1 MGKRTTL
8 RKTEKR
14 RWLRVKAVTVV
25 FFALFVSCV
34 LWSKWAEEQAHIA
47 PDYPKEDIEWAVQNQ
62 EALNQEALNQETLN
76 RETLNQETLN
86 QETLNREV
94 LKKQV
99 SKKEVPREEI
109 LREKM
114 LSEAEYDLLFRQ
126 TGLGRTAVDFLFAE
140 GRQGEL
146 LRLQEAFFGEVEVEC
161 SPSTV
166 FTRAER
172 LVKGGT
178 KIPYVEQG
186 DILISFGSHALGW
199 RNGHAAI
206 VTDAS
211 KRLTVEARLLGT
223 DSMELPLSTWEK
235 CPNFAVLRLKDVTK
249 EKRAEV
255 AVYAREKLVDI
266 PYALHAGI
274 GERMLEML
282 SVGASRVEAKSS
294 ESAGGKTTD
303 EETGAADAEVASLAG
318 TQCAHL
324 VWYAYRRF
332 GYDLDSDGGVLVT
345 PRDLYESPLL
355 EVVQI
360 YGLPME
366 DS

>member
-1 MGKRTTL
+1 MEKRAIV

-14 RWLRVKAVTVV
+14 RWLRRKTVTVV
-25 FFALFVSCV
+25 FFGLLAGCV
-34 LWSKWAEEQAHIA
+34 LWSVWAEEQAHIA
-47 PDYPKEDIEWAVQNQ
+47 PDYPKEDIRWV
-62 EALNQEALNQETLN
+62 
-76 RETLNQETLN
+76 
-86 QETLNREV
+86 V
-94 LKKQV
+94 H
-99 SKKEVPREEI
+99 
-109 LREKM
+109 EKM
-114 LSEAEYDLLFRQ
+114 LTEREYELLFRQ

-140 GRQGEL
+140 GRQEEL

-211 KRLTVEARLLGT
+211 KRMTVEARLLGT

-235 CPNFAVLRLKDVTK
+235 CPNFAVLRLKEASK
-249 EKRAEV
+249 ERRAE
-255 AVYAREKLVDI
+255 AAAYAREKLVDI

-274 GERMLEML
+274 GDRVLEMM
-282 SVGASRVEAKSS
+282 SGGVSRVEAKSF
-294 ESAGGKTTD
+294 EA
-303 EETGAADAEVASLAG
+303 LAG

-324 VWYAYRRF
+324 VWYAYRHF
-332 GYDLDSDGGVLVT
+332 GYDLDSDGGLLVT

-360 YGLPME
+360 YGLPMG

>member
-1 MGKRTTL
+1 MEKRAIV
-8 RKTEKR
+8 RKAGRR
-14 RWLRVKAVTVV
+14 RWLRRKAVTVV
-25 FFALFVSCV
+25 FFVLLAGCV
-34 LWSKWAEEQAHIA
+34 LWSMWAEEQAHIV
-47 PDYPKEDIEWAVQNQ
+47 PDYPKEDIEWVLHGKGLTE
-62 EALNQEALNQETLN
+62 EAYE
-76 RETLNQETLN
+76 
-86 QETLNREV
+86 
-94 LKKQV
+94 
-99 SKKEVPREEI
+99 
-109 LREKM
+109 
-114 LSEAEYDLLFRQ
+114 LLFRQ

-140 GRQGEL
+140 GRQEEL

-211 KRLTVEARLLGT
+211 KRMTVEARLLGT

-235 CPNFAVLRLKDVTK
+235 YPNFAVLRLKNVSK
-249 EKRAEV
+249 ERRAEV
-255 AVYAREKLVDI
+255 AAYAREKLVDI

-274 GERMLEML
+274 GDRVLEML
-282 SVGASRVEAKSS
+282 SSGVSRVEAKSV
-294 ESAGGKTTD
+294 KT
-303 EETGAADAEVASLAG
+303 LAG

-324 VWYAYRRF
+324 VWYAYRHF
-332 GYDLDSDGGVLVT
+332 GYDLDSDGGLLVT

-360 YGLPME
+360 YGLSMG

>member
-1 MGKRTTL
+1 MEKRAAV
-8 RKTEKR
+8 RKTGKR
-14 RWLRVKAVTVV
+14 RWLRIKAVTVV
-25 FFALFVSCV
+25 FFALLVNCI
-34 LWSKWAEEQAHIA
+34 LWSKWTERQAHIA
-47 PDYPKEDIEWAVQNQ
+47 PDYPKEDIEW
-62 EALNQEALNQETLN
+62 
-76 RETLNQETLN
+76 
-86 QETLNREV
+86 V
-94 LKKQV
+94 LRGKG
-99 SKKEVPREEI
+99 
-109 LREKM
+109 LT
-114 LSEAEYDLLFRQ
+114 EAEYQLLFRQ
-126 TGLGRTAVDFLFAE
+126 TGLGRTAVNFLFAE
-140 GRQGEL
+140 GGQEEL
-146 LRLQEAFFGEVEVEC
+146 LQLQEAFFGEVGVEC
-161 SPSTV
+161 RPSTV

-178 KIPYVEQG
+178 KIPYVEPG

-235 CPNFAVLRLKDVTK
+235 CPNFAVLRLKDIPK

-255 AVYAREKLVDI
+255 ATYAREKLVDI

-274 GERMLEML
+274 GERVLEML
-282 SVGASRVEAKSS
+282 SGGVSRVEAKSS
-294 ESAGGKTTD
+294 EAEAGNTTNEEGKTTS
-303 EETGAADAEVASLAG
+303 EEAGAAGTSDAEVSPLAG

-324 VWYAYRRF
+324 VWYAYQHF
-332 GYDLDSDGGVLVT
+332 GYDLDSDGGLLVT

-360 YGLPME
+360 YGLPMG